1 VRSLRGFDRYSLG
14 PRAVESQKRLLDNI
28 LGLGDASEHSRSAR
42 VRRESYVGTW
52 LPEPVLKQKVPS
64 MVRQTEMAESL
75 SMAFL
80 LILEALSPIERA
92 VFLLREVFDY
102 EYKEISQIVEKTE
115 ENCRQIF
122 ARAKR
127 HIEAGKPR
135 FEASVQKRDDLARR
149 FFTACQAGNLQD
161 LLDLLAT
168 DAAFY
173 GDGGGKATA
182 ILQPVHGRDRVAR
195 LLYGLFM
202 KGKEIGICL
211 RLVEVNGQ
219 PGAVVCDSQERLISA
234 FALDVAE
241 GAVESIRSVINPDK
255 LQHLGPVSDVTQ
267 LPSRRNKKSLEAG
280 PDTDSTVR

>member
-135 FEASVQKRDDLARR
+135 FEASVPKARR
-149 FFTACQAGNLQD
+149 LG
-161 LLDLLAT
+161 AT
-168 DAAFY
+168 LFHCMPGREPSGLTRPV
-173 GDGGGKATA
+173 GD
-182 ILQPVHGRDRVAR
+182 
-195 LLYGLFM
+195 
-202 KGKEIGICL
+202 
-211 RLVEVNGQ
+211 
-219 PGAVVCDSQERLISA
+219 
-234 FALDVAE
+234 
-241 GAVESIRSVINPDK
+241 
-255 LQHLGPVSDVTQ
+255 
-267 LPSRRNKKSLEAG
+267 
-280 PDTDSTVR
+280 